1 MKTKGFKVLA
11 VLTIVALFVLGF
23 SSSTAFALKKRPK
36 FIKIAASSM
45 GGTWFP
51 VCAATG
57 EVLNRH
63 IKKTI
68 FTTTLGGSISTLKK
82 IDEGTLY
89 MGLSGGSTCYEA
101 AEGIGTFKKPTKKS
115 RTLGVYYS
123 FPMNLVVRANSDIR
137 SVKDLDGKNISGG
150 KKGWSTELFFRH
162 MLQANG
168 LSYDS
173 VKAKGGHVIYAGWG
187 QLRSMFKDRKLDC
200 MIDPSPHPSPGIMEI
215 SALIPIRLL
224 DLGPEIEKIR
234 KLNQGYVTIKC
245 PGGTYR
251 GQDKDVTQLG
261 NPTVMLISSDIKD
274 DLAYEI
280 TKTIFENTKEI
291 SKVHKVLKNFSI
303 KNAFDGAYLP
313 LHPGS
318 YKYYKEKGVTIP
330 AHLKP

>member
-11 VLTIVALFVLGF
+11 VLTIVTVFVLGL
-23 SSSTAFALKKRPK
+23 SLSTAFAAKKPK

-51 VCAATG
+51 VCAATA

-63 IKKTI
+63 IKGTI

-101 AEGIGTFKKPTKKS
+101 AEGIGTFAKKTKKS

-123 FPMNLVVRANSDIR
+123 FPFNLVVRADSDIR
-137 SVKDLDGKNISGG
+137 SVKDLEGKNVSGG
-150 KKGWSTELFFRH
+150 KKGWSTELFFTH
-162 MLQANG
+162 LLEANG
-168 LSYDS
+168 ISYDS
-173 VKAKGGHVIYAGWG
+173 IKAKGGHVVFAGWS
-187 QLRSMFKDRKLDC
+187 QLISMFKDRKLDC
-200 MIDPSPHPSPGIMEI
+200 MIDPSPHPSPGVMEI
-215 SALIPIRLL
+215 TALIPIRLL
-224 DLGPEIEKIR
+224 DLDPETIGKVE
-234 KLNQGYVTIKC
+234 KLNRGYVKITC

-251 GQDKDVTQLG
+251 GQDKDVMQLG

-280 TKTIFENTKEI
+280 TKTIFENAKDI
-291 SKVHKVLKNFSI
+291 SQVHKVLKGFSI

-313 LHPGS
+313 LHPGA
-318 YKYYKEKGVTIP
+318 YKYYQEKGMAIP
-330 AHLKP
+330 GHLKP